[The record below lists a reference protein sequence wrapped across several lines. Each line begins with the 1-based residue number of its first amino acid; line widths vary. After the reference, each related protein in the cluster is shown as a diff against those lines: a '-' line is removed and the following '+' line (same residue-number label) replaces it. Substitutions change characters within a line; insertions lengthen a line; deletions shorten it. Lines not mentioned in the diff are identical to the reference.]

1 MDTTTNIA
9 GFQKLL
15 KRAEADGIVLDN
27 SREALN
33 WLRMQYESLRP
44 ADVMP
49 KEFIKNIDR
58 FRRTPLIG
66 RLYMFLYNPK
76 TIDTLPYFDRFPL
89 VFPLRRVAGGFYGI
103 NLHYLAPR
111 YRAFLMDSLYS
122 TISDTNFDEMT
133 RLRINYNILNAA
145 SKYRWFKP
153 CLKHY
158 LNNHM
163 SSRLIYIDP
172 KEWNL
177 ALFVPSEQFRGDT
190 KRNVWQES
198 KEKFS

>member
-1 MDTTTNIA
+1 MDTTTSIA